1 MIRKLILAA
10 MFMTAAAY
18 GQFGGATARHIG
30 GGASLPAACSPNTG
44 DIYTVIVIGV
54 SSTPYFC
61 DSPNHWALFGGGGGS
76 GVTSLAG
83 TANQI
88 TVSAATGAVTLSFPT
103 GGVTLPGTTTLANP
117 LAPGQGGTGIGNT
130 ATLRLGTSNQN
141 WATLGTGIVKNTT
154 TTGAI
159 SDAVS
164 SDVYGLWTGTGCG
177 TSTNILLMNG
187 NCGTPAVVTGG
198 TCTNQVVTVISVT
211 AVPTCTTVTSAYVD
225 SSVVIGGNSITTQ
238 FLIPV
243 ASGTTG
249 TLAQSTMKLNAT
261 LLYPSA
267 DSTTAFQIRA
277 SNGTTVGMDFDSTNN
292 RFGFGAVTAP
302 AQTIDVGTGSIGVTQ
317 LVGHSGN
324 FLMRDD
330 NQYFAMSGTFNL
342 SWAFGGSSG
351 GTATSDICTAASG
364 VITFAA
370 TRASC
375 VPGSAVAATIATL
388 GGGTYNATSSSVVAL
403 GFNNAANFGFLTNG
417 GNTVLLAVGGSPGWY
432 LQQNAVGQGSGG
444 ILTWSSNSS
453 GGGSNVYSNLDSGID
468 RDAAGSV
475 GVTNGTPGTTA
486 ANYRSVKASA
496 YLVGGTTFTLSA
508 NGCTATTLVG
518 GATRGS
524 YVSGTTGNCT
534 VTILMGN
541 SVAAATGFHCTFE
554 DHTTLTVATGVGLLS
569 QTGAADTTHCSMTGV
584 TASGDLVSFSAEP
597 Y

>member
-177 TSTNILLMNG
+177 TTTNTLLMNG

-211 AVPTCTTVTSAYVD
+211 AVPTCTTLTPSYV
-225 SSVVIGGNSITTQ
+225 SSTTG
-238 FLIPV
+238 
-243 ASGTTG
+243 SGTAFALG
-249 TLAQSTMKLNAT
+249 TNPTFTTDIVTPAIF
-261 LLYPSA
+261 
-267 DSTTAFQIRA
+267 DSNGNVMAAFTTTA
-277 SNGTTVGMDFDSTNN
+277 
-292 RFGFGAVTAP
+292 
-302 AQTIDVGTGSIGVTQ
+302 
-317 LVGHSGN
+317 
-324 FLMRDD
+324 
-330 NQYFAMSGTFNL
+330 
-342 SWAFGGSSG
+342 
-351 GTATSDICTAASG
+351 
-364 VITFAA
+364 
-370 TRASC
+370 
-375 VPGSAVAATIATL
+375 SAVDGFTFTNSAT
-388 GGGTYNATSSSVVAL
+388 
-403 GFNNAANFGFLTNG
+403 
-417 GNTVLLAVGGSPGWY
+417 GSPG
-432 LQQNAVGQGSGG
+432 LVKISATGTDTNISINLIPKGVGVGQIVIPSTTRFSGLANTNYG
-444 ILTWSSNSS
+444 LQFGDGQNGAAVDFVYNSVMNMAMDLTSIAYSSNEILYWAPGALVSS
-453 GGGSNVYSNLDSGID
+453 ATTGDTGID
-468 RDAAGSV
+468 RDGAGIL
-475 GVTNGTPGTTA
+475 GINNATQGTTA
-486 ANYRSVKASA
+486 ANYRAVKASA